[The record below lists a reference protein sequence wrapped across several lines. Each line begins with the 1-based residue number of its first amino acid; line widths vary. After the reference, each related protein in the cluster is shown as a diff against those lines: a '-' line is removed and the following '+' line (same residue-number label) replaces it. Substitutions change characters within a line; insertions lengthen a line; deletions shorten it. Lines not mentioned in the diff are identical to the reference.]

1 MPYIFTHS
9 TYCDFFAV
17 ISCYNKYVTGIK
29 EGRMVKSSSTRV
41 ITADTTHMHI
51 EPSHI
56 IEYEWPPK
64 SGERYFIQVSS
75 DFTTC

>member
-1 MPYIFTHS
+1 MSSSMSSRVLMYICFG
-9 TYCDFFAV
+9 
-17 ISCYNKYVTGIK
+17 KYATGCK
-29 EGRMVKSSSTRV
+29 ESRMIKSSSTRV

-64 SGERYFIQVSS
+64 SGERYFIQVRLQ
-75 DFTTC
+75 FTLF